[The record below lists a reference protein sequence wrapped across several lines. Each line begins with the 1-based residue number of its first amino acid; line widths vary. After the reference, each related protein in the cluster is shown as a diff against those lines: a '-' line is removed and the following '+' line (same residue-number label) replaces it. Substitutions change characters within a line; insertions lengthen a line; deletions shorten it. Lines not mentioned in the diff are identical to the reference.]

1 VSERECEVVV
11 IAFADELTISLP
23 AERARRQ
30 VRALIGVAELNQIVE
45 TLRGD
50 VVCEEESW
58 RVRERDARAKLTAG
72 EALGLAEIIRDGSAR
87 TRSRSNTNPE
97 LSASERV
104 TLAKARKL
112 LAREISHT
120 RGVELAEADDWI
132 GQQLAA
138 GPYSTRQILDS
149 RSLA

>member
-23 AERARRQ
+23 AERARQQ

-72 EALGLAEIIRDGSAR
+72 EALGLAEIIRDGNAR

-97 LSASERV
+97 LSPSERI

-112 LAREISHT
+112 LAREIAHT
-120 RGVELAEADDWI
+120 RGVELAEADGWI

-138 GPYSTRQILDS
+138 SSYPTRQILDGQ
-149 RSLA
+149 SLA